1 MWARFSICTNLVG
14 CSTVDL
20 GISKK
25 DPHTHTHTHTHTQ
38 IIIIKRMDE
47 CLVIT
52 IIYIYIFLK
61 IDTTVK

>member
-1 MWARFSICTNLVG
+1 MWARFPISTNLVG
-14 CSTVDL
+14 RGMVDL

-25 DPHTHTHTHTHTQ
+25 DPHTHTHTHTQ

-52 IIYIYIFLK
+52 IIYIFFLKK